1 MTDAGVISIPVVAAA
16 TSRPFEPRDIATLN
30 DSIVRLAV
38 IDGETPWHHHRDD
51 ELFLCW
57 EGGFRIEIDGG
68 KVVDMRAGDLFV
80 VRRGVEHKAA
90 GGRTRRDDP
99 RRGAGNET
107 VRRRLTLRTNA

>member
-1 MTDAGVISIPVVAAA
+1 MTGAGAISIPVVAAA
-16 TSRPFEPRDIATLN
+16 TARPFEPRDIATLN
-30 DSIVRLAV
+30 DAIVRLAV

-57 EGGFRIEIDGG
+57 EGRFRIDIDGG

-90 GGRTRRDDP
+90 ADERAVTILV
-99 RRGAGNET
+99 ET
-107 VRRRLTLRTNA
+107 PETKRFGEG

>member
-1 MTDAGVISIPVVAAA
+1 MTGAGAISIPVVAAA
-16 TSRPFEPRDIATLN
+16 TARPFEPRDIATLN
-30 DSIVRLAV
+30 DAIVRLAV

-57 EGGFRIEIDGG
+57 EGRFSIKIDGD

-90 GGRTRRDDP
+90 ADERAVTILVEAPETKRFGDD
-99 RRGAGNET
+99 
-107 VRRRLTLRTNA
+107 

>member
-16 TSRPFEPRDIATLN
+16 TARPFEPRDIATLN

-57 EGGFRIEIDGG
+57 EGRFRIEIDGG

-90 GGRTRRDDP
+90 ADERAVTILVEAP
-99 RRGAGNET
+99 ET
-107 VRRRLTLRTNA
+107 KRFGDG